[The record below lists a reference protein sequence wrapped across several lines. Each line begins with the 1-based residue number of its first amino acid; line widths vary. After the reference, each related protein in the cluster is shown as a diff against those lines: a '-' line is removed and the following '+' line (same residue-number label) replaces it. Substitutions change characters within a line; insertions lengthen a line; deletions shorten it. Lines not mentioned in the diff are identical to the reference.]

1 MLRFE
6 RAQYSV
12 SKLIKMYNDNKL
24 IIEHNPEDDAENNFN
39 NTAII
44 EAILIG
50 LPITIIAK
58 QECNSK
64 LKVIS
69 GNIKSVIDFCNNK
82 IPLADCQVHSEL
94 NGKFYNDL
102 NEFQHNCILIPE
114 IQVIKLMCSTSDNDI
129 QNLLNIIK
137 HI

>member
-12 SKLIKMYNDNKL
+12 NKLIKMYNDNKL
-24 IIEHNPEDDAENNFN
+24 VIEHNPEDDAENNS
-39 NTAII
+39 NTTMV
-44 EAILIG
+44 ETILVG

-58 QECNSK
+58 QECNGK

-82 IPLADCQVHSEL
+82 MSLTNCRVYPEL

-102 NEFQHNCILIPE
+102 NDLQHNCLLIHD
-114 IQVIKLMCSTSDNDI
+114 IQVIKLMYSTSDDDV
-129 QNLLNIIK
+129 QNLLNIVKYI
-137 HI
+137 

>member
-24 IIEHNPEDDAENNFN
+24 VIEHNPEDDAENNYN

-82 IPLADCQVHSEL
+82 ISLADCQVYSEL

-114 IQVIKLMCSTSDNDI
+114 I
-129 QNLLNIIK
+129 
-137 HI
+137 